1 MFPCKWHVRNGAERL
16 GAHSVHRA
24 AIYDGR
30 QEIGRGGAPILIL
43 VSGGSASGKSEFAE
57 GLVTASGLETRAY
70 LATMQVWDAE
80 SEGRVERHRRMRAG
94 KGFATVECPVNLAG
108 AVLPAGCAALLEDLS
123 NLTAN
128 EFFGPQGREGA
139 FDRVLS
145 GVERAAEQAALLVVV
160 TNELFSDGMDYDPET
175 LAYLDVLARLN
186 RAVAR
191 RADRVYEVVCGIPI
205 AWKGAN
211 P

>member
-1 MFPCKWHVRNGAERL
+1 M
-16 GAHSVHRA
+16 
-24 AIYDGR
+24 
-30 QEIGRGGAPILIL
+30 LIL

-80 SEGRVERHRRMRAG
+80 SERRVERHRRMRAG

-128 EFFGPQGREGA
+128 GFFGPQGREGA
-139 FDRVLS
+139 FGRVLS
-145 GVERAAEQAALLVVV
+145 GAVRTAMGQSVERAAEQAALLVVV

>member
-1 MFPCKWHVRNGAERL
+1 M
-16 GAHSVHRA
+16 
-24 AIYDGR
+24 
-30 QEIGRGGAPILIL
+30 LIL

-80 SEGRVERHRRMRAG
+80 SERRVERHRRMRAG

-128 EFFGPQGREGA
+128 EFFGPQGREEA
-139 FDRVLS
+139 FGRVLS
-145 GVERAAEQAALLVVV
+145 AEEPPPAGERAAEQATLLVVV

>member
-1 MFPCKWHVRNGAERL
+1 
-16 GAHSVHRA
+16 
-24 AIYDGR
+24 
-30 QEIGRGGAPILIL
+30 
-43 VSGGSASGKSEFAE
+43 
-57 GLVTASGLETRAY
+57 
-70 LATMQVWDAE
+70 MQVWDAE
-80 SEGRVERHRRMRAG
+80 SERRVERHRRMRAG
-94 KGFATVECPVNLAG
+94 KGLPPWSAPVNLAG
-108 AVLPAGCAALLEDLS
+108 AVLPNPWMRRPAGGSPSRDRKRV
-123 NLTAN
+123 
-128 EFFGPQGREGA
+128 FRPQGAEGLRPGA
-139 FDRVLS
+139 LRR
-145 GVERAAEQAALLVVV
+145 GAGGGQAALLVVV

>member
-1 MFPCKWHVRNGAERL
+1 M
-16 GAHSVHRA
+16 
-24 AIYDGR
+24 
-30 QEIGRGGAPILIL
+30 LIL

-80 SEGRVERHRRMRAG
+80 SERRVERHRRMRAG

-108 AVLPAGCAALLEDLS
+108 AVLPAGC
-123 NLTAN
+123 
-128 EFFGPQGREGA
+128 
-139 FDRVLS
+139 
-145 GVERAAEQAALLVVV
+145 AALLVVV

-205 AWKGAN
+205 AWKVQWY
-211 P
+211 